1 MGRPLNFNGETK
13 TPRPPEKTKV
23 MGTSKKGILGNFYGK
38 VGTVIGSKWKGIKY
52 MRSLPDPSSQPPS
65 QRQLDQR
72 EKFRQGS
79 SFLQPLGPVIRVG
92 FRTQQKNQTPANA
105 ALSDLLVNAMTG
117 TAPDF
122 VINYE
127 RLKIA
132 KGNLTGAR
140 NAEAALNGE
149 LIEFTWSNNSGE
161 GDAQSSDHVLLAAIS
176 DTAYPLYSVGQFT
189 RDAASGSLIVPEGV
203 SGSIFHCY
211 LAFAG
216 TEDRFQVSNSIYLG
230 EIEIP

>member
-1 MGRPLNFNGETK
+1 
-13 TPRPPEKTKV
+13 

-52 MRSLPDPSSQPPS
+52 MRSLPDPSSKPPS

-72 EKFRQGS
+72 GKFRQGS

-92 FRTQQKNQTPANA
+92 FRNQQKNQTPTNA
-105 ALSDLLVNAMTG
+105 ALSDLLVNAMSG

-122 VINYE
+122 MVNYE

-132 KGNLTGAR
+132 KGVLTGPRKAH
-140 NAEAALNGE
+140 AELNEE
-149 LIEFTWSNNSGE
+149 LIEFTWDDNTGE
-161 GDAQSSDHVLLAAIS
+161 GDAEDNDQVLLAAIS
-176 DTAYPLYSVGQFT
+176 DTAWPLYSVGQFT
-189 RDAASGSLIVPEGV
+189 RDAGSGSLTVPEGV

-216 TEDRFQVSNSIYLG
+216 TGDRNQVSNSIYLG
-230 EIEIP
+230 EVEIP

>member
-1 MGRPLNFNGETK
+1 
-13 TPRPPEKTKV
+13 

-65 QRQLDQR
+65 RRQLDQR
-72 EKFRQGS
+72 EKFRQGA

-105 ALSDLLVNAMTG
+105 ALSDLLVNAMGG

-132 KGNLTGAR
+132 KGVLTGPR
-140 NAEAALNGE
+140 NANAELNGD
-149 LIEFTWSNNSGE
+149 LIEFNWIDNAGE
-161 GDAQSSDHVLLAAIS
+161 GDAEENDQVILTAVS
-176 DTAYPLYSVGQFT
+176 DTAWPLYSVGQFT
-189 RDAASGSLIVPEGV
+189 RGAGTGSLTIPEGV

-216 TEDRFQVSNSIYLG
+216 TGDRFQVSNSIYLG
-230 EIEIP
+230 SVEIS

>member
-1 MGRPLNFNGETK
+1 
-13 TPRPPEKTKV
+13 

-65 QRQLDQR
+65 QRQLDHR
-72 EKFRQGS
+72 EKFRQAT

-92 FRTQQKNQTPANA
+92 FRTQQTKQTAANA
-105 ALSDLLVNAMTG
+105 ALSDLLKNAIEGIVPPFT
-117 TAPDF
+117 
-122 VINYE
+122 INYE
-127 RLKIA
+127 RLKVA

-140 NAEAALNGE
+140 NPDATLNGE
-149 LIEFTWSNNSGE
+149 LIEFNWNNNSGE
-161 GDAQSSDHVLLAAIS
+161 GDAHGSDEALLTAVS
-176 DTAYPLYSVGQFT
+176 DTSWPLYSVGQFS
-189 RDAASGSLIVPEGV
+189 RDMGSGSLTVPEGV

-216 TEDRFQVSNSIYLG
+216 TGDRYQVSNSIYLG
-230 EIEIP
+230 SIEIS